1 MTPSAPATSTAPA
14 STPAGPSTST
24 PAAAAPNPAE
34 LLRSKQYVVLL
45 VLAAILG
52 AVVAVVALFYLKLVD
67 LLQDFFYGD
76 LVGDLGFEHEP
87 LWWPLPLLVIA
98 GLLVALTIQYLPGIA
113 GEKPAEGLK
122 GSLPRP
128 VELIGIVIA
137 SVATLGFGAV
147 LGPEA
152 PLMMI
157 GAGLGVTAM
166 RLMRRDAPKQAI
178 TLVALSC
185 SFAAVSTLLGNP
197 LVGAFLMLEVVGGAG
212 AGAMLNAVLIPGL
225 LASGVGALTMV
236 GIGKWTGY
244 GTFSLAIPNPPPHGT
259 PTAVEF
265 LWAIAI
271 GILAALLGTVIH
283 RVSLRLQDVIE
294 PRKVLLTP
302 VMGAVVALAAMIFC
316 AISDKSTSLVLFS
329 GQDALPGLVDNAAA
343 FSAGTLVLLVACKG
357 IAYMACLSSFRGGPI
372 FPGMFIGAAGGIAL
386 SHVGGLPA
394 VAGAAMGA
402 GAMTAVVLGQPLTA
416 VLLAAVFFA
425 ADGLNLVPLIIVAVV
440 VAYVVRANLIR
451 EPTAAN
457 QEAAASAEQP
467 AATKADGQPEVGEP
481 ARA

>member
-14 STPAGPSTST
+14 STRGGPSTST
-24 PAAAAPNPAE
+24 PAAAAPSPAE
-34 LLRSKQYVVLL
+34 LLRSKQYMVLL
-45 VLAAILG
+45 VLASILG
-52 AVVAVVALFYLKLVD
+52 AVVAVITLFYLKLVD
-67 LLQDFFYGD
+67 LLQDFFYD
-76 LVGDLGFEHEP
+76 SLVSDLGFEHEP
-87 LWWPLPLLVIA
+87 LWWPLPLLVIG
-98 GLLVALTIQYLPGIA
+98 GLLVALTIEYLPGIA

-122 GSLPRP
+122 ASLPRP
-128 VELIGIVIA
+128 VDLIGIVIA
-137 SVATLGFGAV
+137 SLATLSFGAV

-152 PLMMI
+152 PLLLI

-178 TLVALSC
+178 TLVALAC

-236 GIGKWTGY
+236 GIGKWTGF
-244 GTFSLAIPNPPPHGT
+244 GTFSLLIKNPPAFDT

-271 GILAALLGTVIH
+271 GALAGLLGTVIH
-283 RVSLRLQDVIE
+283 RASLGLQDVVE

-302 VMGAVVALAAMIFC
+302 VMGAVAALAAIIFC

-329 GQDALPGLVDNAAA
+329 GQSSLPGLVDNAAE
-343 FSAGTLVLLVACKG
+343 FTAGTLVLLVACKG
-357 IAYMACLSSFRGGPI
+357 IAYTAALSSFRGGPI

-386 SHVGGLPA
+386 SHLGGLPA
-394 VAGAAMGA
+394 VAGAAMGV
-402 GAMTAVVLGQPLTA
+402 GAMVTVMLGQPLTA
-416 VLLAAVFFA
+416 ALLAAVLFG
-425 ADGLNLVPLIIVAVV
+425 ADGLSLVPLIIVAVAV
-440 VAYVVRANLIR
+440 SFVVRANLIR
-451 EPTAAN
+451 EPTAAS
-457 QEAAASAEQP
+457 QKAAASAAHP
-467 AATKADGQPEVGEP
+467 GATKPDVQPTGKP
-481 ARA
+481 ATA